1 VLDGNTIGVGKGK
14 GARALAVI
22 ATGTL
27 PAVIAEGHN
36 DEETDKKIAAAIL
49 QGTSAILLDNLQRPL
64 ASTTLESI
72 LTDPIARIRKFGSLS
87 DDVVTECRAL
97 ILITANNA
105 TLRRDL
111 LRRTL
116 PVRLVVPDEK
126 PELRRFDFDPVDEAM
141 RDRGKLLAA
150 AFTITKTWHVVR
162 DHPDQ
167 AQIRAKTLGS
177 FEAWADLVAGA
188 VEWLTGTTP
197 IDAIE
202 DRKDTDAADAAERGV
217 ILHLAETFSGKFS
230 AAEAAQQVPAETWGA
245 ALYVKG
251 DKPSGRAVGNW
262 LMRRRDRRFRIQH
275 QDEEP
280 RLLVLEKDGTDRKG
294 AALWTI
300 VEASPASGA
309 KENKDLRERAEPAEP
324 IPSARANCQ

>member
-14 GARALAVI
+14 AARALAVI

-230 AAEAAQQVPAETWGA
+230 AAEAAQQVPAETWGCCP
-245 ALYVKG
+245 V
-251 DKPSGRAVGNW
+251 R
-262 LMRRRDRRFRIQH
+262 Q
-275 QDEEP
+275 
-280 RLLVLEKDGTDRKG
+280 G
-294 AALWTI
+294 ATSRQA
-300 VEASPASGA
+300 G
-309 KENKDLRERAEPAEP
+309 
-324 IPSARANCQ
+324 PSATGS